1 MSPTRKKR
9 VSLESPS
16 KHDDLTNLSCKE
28 CMKTKIEYMMN
39 QARIKNLFSLSLKCL
54 MMEDA
59 AQKEHIAQIQD
70 KFDK

>member
-1 MSPTRKKR
+1 
-9 VSLESPS
+9 
-16 KHDDLTNLSCKE
+16 
-28 CMKTKIEYMMN
+28 MKTKIEYMMN

-59 AQKEHIAQIQD
+59 AQREHIAQIQD